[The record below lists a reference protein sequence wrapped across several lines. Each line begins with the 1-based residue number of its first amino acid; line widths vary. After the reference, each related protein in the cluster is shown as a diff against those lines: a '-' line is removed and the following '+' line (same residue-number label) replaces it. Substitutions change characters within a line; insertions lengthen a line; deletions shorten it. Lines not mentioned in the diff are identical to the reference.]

1 MSRMEKKSSEPAFS
15 VATTSHELRGD
26 YSNAAADFT
35 IQQDWSQYTEAEHA
49 LWRKLYQRQAALM
62 PKYAAKVVQDSLDE
76 LDFSQAIPNLDKVSQ
91 KLQAATGW
99 RLVAVPG
106 FIPDTAFFAHLAQR
120 RFPVTIW
127 LRKPEEIDYLV
138 EPDIFHDFFGH
149 VPLLFDPVFADFL
162 QLYGVKGAE
171 AERLGMT
178 QYLARLYW
186 YTVEFG
192 LIREGGKIKAFGAGI
207 LSSFTETA
215 FCIDDKS
222 PNRIE
227 FDLERVMNT
236 LYRIDDFQETYFV
249 LESFADLFA
258 ALKQDLRPIYE
269 RVKALPDHAPDDVLC
284 RDCVYWR
291 GTGAW
296 KKRKQAS

>member
-1 MSRMEKKSSEPAFS
+1 
-15 VATTSHELRGD
+15 
-26 YSNAAADFT
+26 
-35 IQQDWSQYTEAEHA
+35 
-49 LWRKLYQRQAALM
+49 
-62 PKYAAKVVQDSLDE
+62 
-76 LDFSQAIPNLDKVSQ
+76 
-91 KLQAATGW
+91 
-99 RLVAVPG
+99 
-106 FIPDTAFFAHLAQR
+106 
-120 RFPVTIW
+120 
-127 LRKPEEIDYLV
+127 
-138 EPDIFHDFFGH
+138 
-149 VPLLFDPVFADFL
+149 
-162 QLYGVKGAE
+162 
-171 AERLGMT
+171 MT

-192 LIREGGKIKAFGAGI
+192 LIREGGQMKAYGAGI
-207 LSSFTETA
+207 LSSFAETA

-258 ALKQDLRPIYE
+258 ALKQDLRPIYD
-269 RVKALPDHAPDDVLC
+269 RVKALPDHKPDDVLC

-296 KKRKQAS
+296 KKRKQAG

>member
-1 MSRMEKKSSEPAFS
+1 
-15 VATTSHELRGD
+15 VSH
-26 YSNAAADFT
+26 
-35 IQQDWSQYTEAEHA
+35 
-49 LWRKLYQRQAALM
+49 
-62 PKYAAKVVQDSLDE
+62 
-76 LDFSQAIPNLDKVSQ
+76 

-106 FIPDTAFFAHLAQR
+106 FIPDAAFFAHLAQR
-120 RFPVTIW
+120 QFPVTIW

-162 QLYGVKGAE
+162 QLYGVKGQE

-192 LIREGGKIKAFGAGI
+192 LIRENGRNTAFGAGI
-207 LSSFTETA
+207 LSSFTETS
-215 FCIDDKS
+215 FCIDDPS
-222 PNRIE
+222 PNRIA

-236 LYRIDDFQETYFV
+236 LYRIDDFQESYFV
-249 LESFADLFA
+249 LDSFGELFA
-258 ALKQDLRPIYE
+258 ALQQDLRPVYD
-269 RVKALPDHAPDDVLC
+269 RVHALPDHAPDAALC
-284 RDCVYWR
+284 KDCIYWR

-296 KKRKQAS
+296 KRRKQAG